1 MTAASFY
8 LSRGPICLARSSH
21 GTGVVVAPRRRP
33 CYRSAAAIAAPPK
46 HGLDAAFVVREARGP
61 QAQPSIPSVQ
71 RHWDSL
77 NPHSP
82 GTVPAV

>member
-8 LSRGPICLARSSH
+8 LSRGPFAWRDQA
-21 GTGVVVAPRRRP
+21 TGVVVAPRRRP
-33 CYRSAAAIAAPPK
+33 CCRSAAAIAAPPK
-46 HGLDAAFVVREARGP
+46 HGVDAAFVVREARSP
-61 QAQPSIPSVQ
+61 QAQPSIPSVL
-71 RHWDSL
+71 RHWGSL